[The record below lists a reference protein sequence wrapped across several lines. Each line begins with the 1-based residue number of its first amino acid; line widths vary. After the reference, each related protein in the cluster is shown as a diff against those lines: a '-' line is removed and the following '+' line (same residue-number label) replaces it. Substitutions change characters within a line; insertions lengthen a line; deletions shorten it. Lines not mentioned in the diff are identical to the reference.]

1 MAKSSEARPKISMPE
16 IDLRAVSDGF
26 LTHCFA
32 DLSPRD
38 RLKAFTGSPKTVWLF
53 GAGASHHYNLN
64 PHRVRIP
71 LANGFF
77 EAFHDLPTSGGLH
90 AFIGPLTSYLAK
102 YRGVSAE
109 RASEWREN
117 IEAFM
122 TSVESRLDRLRAKR
136 KAKKKLSKGEM
147 EEFLSLAMLFTNMNF
162 IFANV
167 VNEAQNGSSESAYRC
182 LLEFCGPDD
191 GFITFNWDT
200 LLDRTLAD
208 SGGWSPNDGY
218 GIEFKAALD
227 STWKDSVEAAPQ
239 FQTNWKLLKLHGSTN
254 WIVPYT
260 YINFQTFKYVSLVP
274 KSSSIFLYWQSVLPY
289 DTYQSRWRGGYAPTC
304 YCFYPPNLPSEYFSG
319 GELSVGPGKVIV
331 SARHTGIYA
340 PFKEPSAPGVPASP
354 LLITPVRQ
362 KKYEMYKGA
371 VDGLWKQ
378 AGKMLESADRIVIIG
393 YSFPPTDT
401 RAFKLLATALNRR
414 PSKVSVDIVAPDAES
429 VFERIENKCLSNA
442 RRVSV
447 YEMKFED
454 FLMVLAKSIPN
465 RMRAAGE
472 RHKEIREWIQRLYIM
487 SKIASVQE
495 AERAQ
500 TEQGG

>member
-1 MAKSSEARPKISMPE
+1 MAESSAARPKISLSE
-16 IDLRAVSDGF
+16 IDLQALSDEF
-26 LTHCFA
+26 IAHCFA

-38 RLKAFTGSPKTVWLF
+38 RIKAFAGSPKTVWLF

-64 PHRVRIP
+64 SHRVHVP

-90 AFIGPLTSYLAK
+90 AFIGPLISYLAR
-102 YRGVSAE
+102 YRGISAE
-109 RASEWREN
+109 RVSEWREN

-122 TSVESRLDRLRAKR
+122 TSVESRLDRLRTIKAKR
-136 KAKKKLSKGEM
+136 KLSKAEM
-147 EEFLSLAMLFTNMNF
+147 EEFYSSAMLFTNMNF

-167 VNEAQNGSSESAYRC
+167 VNEAQNGSSESAYRY

-218 GIEFKAALD
+218 GIEFKAAVD
-227 STWKDSVEAAPQ
+227 STWKASVEGATQ

-260 YINFQTFKYVSLVP
+260 YVNFHTFKYVSLVP

-304 YCFYPPNLPSEYFSG
+304 YCFYPPNLPSKYFAG
-319 GELSVGPGKVIV
+319 GELSVGPGKVIL

-340 PFKEPSAPGVPASP
+340 PFKEPYLPGVPASP

-362 KKYEMYKGA
+362 KKYAMYKGA
-371 VDGLWKQ
+371 VDSLWKQ
-378 AGKMLESADRIVIIG
+378 AGKMLKSADRIVIIG

-401 RAFKLLATALNRR
+401 RALNLLATALNNR

-429 VFERIENKCLSNA
+429 VFERIENECLSNA
-442 RRVSV
+442 KRVSV

-454 FLMVLAKSIPN
+454 FLMVLAKSAPN
-465 RMRAAGE
+465 RMRAAAE
-472 RHKEIREWIQRLYIM
+472 RHKELRDWIQRLYAM
-487 SKIASVQE
+487 SQIAAMQHAKRAH
-495 AERAQ
+495 AEH
-500 TEQGG
+500 EVK